1 MEEQRYLRVELKYCE
16 LCGGLWLR
24 QEGSGEVYCNWCAP
38 EMAQVARGA
47 KKQAA
52 SVKWEAIRGGA
63 VCA

>member
-1 MEEQRYLRVELKYCE
+1 MREQTYLRIELKYCE

-24 QEGSGEVYCNWCAP
+24 HEGSEQVYCITCAP
-38 EMAQVARGA
+38 AMAKVARGK